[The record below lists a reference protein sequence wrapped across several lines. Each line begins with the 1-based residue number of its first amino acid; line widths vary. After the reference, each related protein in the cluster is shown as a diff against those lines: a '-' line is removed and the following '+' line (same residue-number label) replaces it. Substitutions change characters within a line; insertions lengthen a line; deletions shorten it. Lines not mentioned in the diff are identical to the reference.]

1 MIVKYEKIFINLR
14 NGFDLYKISM
24 IFYFFNNFIPV
35 FNIFTS
41 PFNKKKIILQY
52 NLMKV

>member
-35 FNIFTS
+35 FIIFI
-41 PFNKKKIILQY
+41 FQKNEKKY
-52 NLMKV
+52 FCCRE